1 MRIIKGIYKTR
12 RYKFPKGFPSRPTTD
27 MAKEGLFNVLD
38 HHYHMSDIKILD
50 LCAGTGN
57 ISIEFLSQECG
68 EVIAV
73 DSNFNCVRH
82 MKNVVKDL
90 GCEDKI
96 TIVKSDILKFL
107 EKVDGKYDI
116 IFADPPYEYDLHPE
130 IVNLVF
136 ERDLLTDNGGL
147 IIEHGRETK
156 LEHLTHFQFVRTY
169 GNVHF
174 SFFDYTA
181 EE

>member
-1 MRIIKGIYKTR
+1 MRIISGRFGGRKIS
-12 RYKFPKGFPSRPTTD
+12 PPSKMPHTRPTTD

-82 MKNVVKDL
+82 MKKVVKDVCKHVL
-90 GCEDKI
+90 
-96 TIVKSDILKFL
+96 
-107 EKVDGKYDI
+107 
-116 IFADPPYEYDLHPE
+116 
-130 IVNLVF
+130 
-136 ERDLLTDNGGL
+136 
-147 IIEHGRETK
+147 
-156 LEHLTHFQFVRTY
+156 
-169 GNVHF
+169 
-174 SFFDYTA
+174 
-181 EE
+181 